1 MGFGNATI
9 AKAANLSS
17 HVNLSLYWN
26 ECIVY
31 RQLNNEKVS
40 ECACWWVSSS
50 PAGTKICCWHLWGAW
65 VSLHNFYKFFFIIQ
79 ITMLD
84 FSLTHSLFLSHD
96 SKMCYVCDSKVIK
109 NPMYA
114 NQCFSHPIAHQY
126 STRKSKFQIE
136 FCVMNMW
143 TSPFFAYL
151 MTCLSSFLLLLLQ
164 PLLTTLFPY
173 TNPPSMPL
181 MCSFLLLFGKTHEI
195 CSMNYRIFDWLAI
208 TLPPTHI
215 SCLNFWLFS
224 KDFCDKGRK
233 FKTLSQY
240 KNLNCRK
247 IDFLF
252 VFLD

>member
-1 MGFGNATI
+1 MCTFNHEERLAFWGSAMQQLQKQQIYHHMWISLSIETSALSTVNWIMKKSVNVHVGGFLHRRQARKYVAGIYEAHEFLCIIFTSFFLLFKSQCSI
-9 AKAANLSS
+9 S
-17 HVNLSLYWN
+17 LSLTP
-26 ECIVY
+26 
-31 RQLNNEKVS
+31 S
-40 ECACWWVSSS
+40 
-50 PAGTKICCWHLWGAW
+50 
-65 VSLHNFYKFFFIIQ
+65 
-79 ITMLD
+79 
-84 FSLTHSLFLSHD
+84 FSLTTLRCA
-96 SKMCYVCDSKVIK
+96 MCYVCDSKVIK

-151 MTCLSSFLLLLLQ
+151 MTCLSSFLLL
-164 PLLTTLFPY
+164 LLTTLFPY

-233 FKTLSQY
+233 S
-240 KNLNCRK
+240 
-247 IDFLF
+247 
-252 VFLD
+252 